1 MCVCGGGSRPPVSPF
16 RSAHVN
22 LGISVM
28 RLYRPA
34 HEILVL
40 VANAQKPPLNTQN
53 EVSSWSSDLIFDLS
67 LHLYPYFVHQ
77 YTRAA
82 KVLAS
87 THICAGSFEY

>member
-1 MCVCGGGSRPPVSPF
+1 
-16 RSAHVN
+16 
-22 LGISVM
+22 M

-67 LHLYPYFVHQ
+67 FHLYPYFVHQ

-82 KVLAS
+82 KVLAN
-87 THICAGSFEY
+87 THICAGSFVYSMLDNAIGIKISYAEYNL